1 MTKKVFA
8 LDTKPGVQRDG
19 TIFDKE
25 FYNSGVWCR
34 FQRGRPRKMWGVR
47 SIVNTLA
54 GPSRGIYVVPQNGFN
69 YVYNGYAYGLQ
80 EVPIDNNG
88 VGSGVLDF
96 TLSGFT
102 PDDKNLWQ
110 FDTLYDTFGQGAN
123 LLVAHPG
130 HNLNQ
135 IDSTENTPVLGG
147 SLSGTSLS
155 KIGVFSITATTT
167 VSTATFT
174 AAISEPIGAGQ
185 LVISSAF
192 PAGTRVVSFASGTV
206 TVDQNATA
214 SGSQTIEFDNE
225 VSVSGGVVAMHPY
238 LFVYGNDGLIRNCAA
253 GNTNDWVSAD
263 ADEVNVATGKIV
275 KALPVRGGS
284 NAPSGLFWS
293 LDSLIRVSY
302 IGGSGSPPQYWR
314 RDTITNQSSIMSS
327 QSVIE
332 YDGVYYWC
340 GVDRFLMYNGVVQEI
355 QNNMN
360 QNHFFDN
367 LNYAQRQK
375 VYVTKVPRF
384 GEIWWFYPR
393 GDATEC
399 NDAIIYN
406 VREKV
411 WYDAGSAVN
420 ARRSAGYF
428 SQVFRYPVNAGT
440 QINDTGTLASVSI
453 ASPGSGYTSGT
464 YNYEP
469 LTGGT
474 GTGATANIVVTLG
487 AVTSVTINDHGSG
500 YEVGDTLSA
509 SLPAGAGFQLNV
521 DYTTG
526 TVTLWQ
532 HETGRN
538 QINGTSVLAIES
550 SFETND
556 LGWVSGGPSQ
566 PSPIGENRWIHL
578 DRVEP
583 DFLMVGEMELYVT
596 GRPYAQ
602 SQDETSGPYVFDE
615 NTNKIDLRE
624 QRRELRLQFKSN
636 VVDGDYQ
643 AGKIIVDADMMGDVR
658 GY

>member
-8 LDTKPGVQRDG
+8 LDTQAGIQRDG
-19 TIFDKE
+19 TVFDKAY
-25 FYNSGVWCR
+25 YNGGVWCR
-34 FQRGRPRKMWGVR
+34 FQRGRPRKMWGVK
-47 SIVNTLA
+47 SIVNTMA
-54 GPSRGIYVVPQNGFN
+54 GPSRGIYVNPQNGFN

-80 EVPIDNNG
+80 SIPIDNNG
-88 VGSGVLDF
+88 VGSGVTDF

-102 PDDKNLWQ
+102 PSEKNLWQ
-110 FDTLYDTFGQGAN
+110 FDTLYDTFGSGSN
-123 LLVAHPG
+123 LLIAHPG
-130 HNLNQ
+130 HNLNS

-147 SLSGTSLS
+147 SMTGTSMS
-155 KIGVFSITATTT
+155 KIGVFTISASLTGASPTFSA
-167 VSTATFT
+167 ST
-174 AAISEPIGAGQ
+174 SEPIGAGQ
-185 LVISSAF
+185 LVISDAF
-192 PAGTRVVSFASGTV
+192 PPGTRVVSFTSGTV
-206 TVDQNATA
+206 TVDQGATFA
-214 SGSQTIEFDNE
+214 GTYDVTFDNE
-225 VSVSGGVVAMHPY
+225 ISVSGGVVAMHPY
-238 LFVYGNDGLIRNCAA
+238 LFVYGNDGLIKNCAA
-253 GNTNDWVSAD
+253 GNTNDWVGPD

-275 KALPVRGGS
+275 KGLPVRGGS
-284 NAPSGLFWS
+284 NSPSGLFWS
-293 LDSLIRVSY
+293 LDSLIRVSF
-302 IGGSGSPPQYWR
+302 IGGTGTPPQYWR

-327 QSVIE
+327 QCVIE
-332 YDGVYYWC
+332 YDGIYYWC
-340 GVDRFLMYNGVVQEI
+340 GVDRFLFYNGVVQEI
-355 QNNMN
+355 QNDMN

-375 VYVTKVPRF
+375 VYATKVPRF

-393 GDATEC
+393 GDSTEC

-411 WYDAGSAVN
+411 WYDAGTAIN

-428 SQVFRYPVNAGT
+428 SQVFRFPINAGT
-440 QINDTGTLASVSI
+440 QLNDTGTIATTSI
-453 ASPGSGYTSGT
+453 SSPGSGYTNGT
-464 YNYEP
+464 YNYQP

-474 GTGATANIVVTLG
+474 GTGATADIVVALG
-487 AVTSVTINDHGSG
+487 EVVSVSINNHGSG

-509 SLPAGAGFQLNV
+509 AIPGGAGFQLNV
-521 DYTTG
+521 DNVTG

-538 QINGTSVLAIES
+538 MINGTEVLAIES

-566 PSPIGENRWIHL
+566 SVPVGENRWIHL

-583 DFLMVGEMELYVT
+583 DFLMHGEMELYIT

-602 SQDETSGPYVFDE
+602 SDDETTGPYVFDE

-624 QRRELRLQFKSN
+624 QRRELRLIFRSN
-636 VVDGDYQ
+636 TVDGDYQ
-643 AGKIIVDADMMGDVR
+643 TGKIIVDADMMGDVR